1 VTLRNATQGGV
12 YIFAGVPAHWRT
24 SQGDADRNTEFL
36 DVWLNEVDAISPW
49 TIGRY
54 SSEDEADQFSENVM
68 RDDSE
73 LLRERVDMG
82 FRKIDYVPVVFP
94 GGSVS
99 HESSF
104 LMFAHHGKGYNLSEG
119 NWEWNGIKRNG
130 GNFLWRQIYNAQKL
144 GVRTMYG
151 AMWDE

>member
-1 VTLRNATQGGV
+1 MTLGNATQGGV
-12 YIFAGVPAHWRT
+12 YIFAGVPAHWRA
-24 SQGDADRNTEFL
+24 SQGNADRNTEFL
-36 DVWLNEVDAISPW
+36 DVWLNKVDAISPW

-82 FRKIDYVPVVFP
+82 FRKIDYVPVIFP
-94 GGSVS
+94 CGSVS

-104 LMFAHHGKGYNLSEG
+104 FCFPSYNICSSWQGL
-119 NWEWNGIKRNG
+119 
-130 GNFLWRQIYNAQKL
+130 
-144 GVRTMYG
+144 
-151 AMWDE
+151 